1 MSSDEKKEEGRYG
14 NIKVLSCK
22 TRCRARSL
30 VGGFFNF
37 GLGFGLVWG
46 SFFFFLFPLLT
57 CNSSFQAEAEKY
69 GLKPNSKPNARAL

>member
-46 SFFFFLFPLLT
+46 SFFFFSFPFVNLQFKF
-57 CNSSFQAEAEKY
+57 SS
-69 GLKPNSKPNARAL
+69 